1 LLALLE
7 HFLAVITAQDN
18 GVCAANGAP
27 QCCAGFPR
35 SIRPSAAAE
44 TYRCGATR
52 RLLEA
57 GRSVWSL
64 NRRIPLLPALLEH
77 LLPVFAAKN
86 HIVRSTNR
94 RPVGRGY
101 IDKLFAICAKA
112 DRRSATRRLLEAGRR
127 VWGVNLHATLLLSL
141 DKDCFCVV
149 DPENN
154 GVRATHWP
162 PDCCGGLPRF
172 RVNLV
177 AEANRRGTTRRL
189 NEARRAIWSV
199 HCRVPVLLALFKD
212 HSGVVI
218 TENDSVRAAYG
229 PPDRCGGLAG
239 ATAPSPAAQAD
250 RRGATRRLN
259 EARCCIRSI
268 HRCVPLSLTLV
279 EDLSAVIAAEDKS
292 VCATNGAPDC
302 CGGITCCIRPPLT
315 AEADGGGAARRL
327 QKTWSRVW
335 SLDRRIPHLL
345 ALVKNLLAVVPAKN
359 DCRHP
364 ARGHSCRHP
373 RTNCCTGSRYSS

>member
-1 LLALLE
+1 LLKAWCRVWCVHGRISVLLALLE

-27 QCCAGFPR
+27 QCRAGFPR

-199 HCRVPVLLALFKD
+199 HRRVPVLLALFKD

-229 PPDRCGGLAG
+229 PPDRCGGF
-239 ATAPSPAAQAD
+239 
-250 RRGATRRLN
+250 
-259 EARCCIRSI
+259 
-268 HRCVPLSLTLV
+268 
-279 EDLSAVIAAEDKS
+279 
-292 VCATNGAPDC
+292 
-302 CGGITCCIRPPLT
+302 TCCIRPPLT